1 MKFRAL
7 VALSLLVSGA
17 AAAQSMNAEQFYRR
31 ASALQNKGMMAI
43 FSRGEIKALM
53 SEVQAASKRAAE
65 SRRADLKAGRAPRFC
80 PPAGSFSMNDKQLMA
95 SLAALPAAD
104 RAQIDM
110 TEAMTR
116 IFVAKFPCR

>member
-1 MKFRAL
+1 
-7 VALSLLVSGA
+7 
-17 AAAQSMNAEQFYRR
+17 
-31 ASALQNKGMMAI
+31 
-43 FSRGEIKALM
+43 
-53 SEVQAASKRAAE
+53 
-65 SRRADLKAGRAPRFC
+65 
-80 PPAGSFSMNDKQLMA
+80 MNDKQLMA